1 MVREPFRMEPHAAL
15 ALVARAPVVHLAT
28 TRPDGAPVLRTV
40 HAVVVDGCVAFHGGR
55 SGEKA
60 ACVGRPAV
68 VGAEELHAAIPSWFI
83 DPENAAVAG
92 TFFES
97 AQIHGTLAAVD
108 EGLEKVRVLEAL
120 MQKYQPEGRHRAL
133 RADDPLYADE
143 IRRTLVVRILPERIE
158 GKAKLG
164 QNRAPAVLAGILD
177 RLADRGLP
185 GDRRAIARVR
195 EVVPA
200 LAGYTAPRAARA
212 RSLEDVRAA
221 LNRLDG
227 EIAPLLETRGR
238 WVEAAVAFER
248 SGDEG

>member
-1 MVREPFRMEPHAAL
+1 
-15 ALVARAPVVHLAT
+15 
-28 TRPDGAPVLRTV
+28 
-40 HAVVVDGCVAFHGGR
+40 
-55 SGEKA
+55 
-60 ACVGRPAV
+60 
-68 VGAEELHAAIPSWFI
+68 
-83 DPENAAVAG
+83 
-92 TFFES
+92 
-97 AQIHGTLAAVD
+97 
-108 EGLEKVRVLEAL
+108 
-120 MQKYQPEGRHRAL
+120 
-133 RADDPLYADE
+133 
-143 IRRTLVVRILPERIE
+143 
-158 GKAKLG
+158 
-164 QNRAPAVLAGILD
+164 
-177 RLADRGLP
+177 P